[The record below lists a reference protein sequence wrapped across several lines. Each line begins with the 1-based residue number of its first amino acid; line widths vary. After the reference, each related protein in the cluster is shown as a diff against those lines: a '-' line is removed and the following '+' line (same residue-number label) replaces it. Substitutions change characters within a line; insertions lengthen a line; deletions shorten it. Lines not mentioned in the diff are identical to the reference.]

1 MYECNDKLFISLL
14 LLFALVVHFYGCK
27 KKKKKRALNYKLP
40 KPFLML
46 ALRISDQ
53 GPWKLEGHQLCFSC
67 ETSASLE
74 SYNNQQSTWIH
85 STRKLLVFQV
95 YSLNLRPIRT
105 NKQKNS
111 KLQWSFYFSQSIVL
125 TLMLIYLDVQSL
137 CNRPWYFSFI
147 VAYLDLYYWIIW
159 IILSPIPSLY

>member
-1 MYECNDKLFISLL
+1 M
-14 LLFALVVHFYGCK
+14 
-27 KKKKKRALNYKLP
+27 P

-53 GPWKLEGHQLCFSC
+53 GPWKLEGHQFCFSC

-95 YSLNLRPIRT
+95 YSLNLRPIGT

-125 TLMLIYLDVQSL
+125 TLMLVYLDVQSL
-137 CNRPWYFSFI
+137 CNSMIFFFHCCLLRFILLNNMDYI
-147 VAYLDLYYWIIW
+147 VAH
-159 IILSPIPSLY
+159 SLFVIEDGREWCIQF